1 MRFANN
7 FPYGRA
13 PFWLLVIAVV
23 SVIVRVATAH
33 RPEARPDLVMV
44 THTEAQFDAY
54 RKAIPRFER
63 EHGVTVQ
70 VQYSNWASLQTRLQ
84 NAMLAGTD
92 VPDLS
97 ECSRDRSASSRVV
110 RSRTSASW
118 T

>member
-1 MRFANN
+1 MRFVSN

-23 SVIVRVATAH
+23 SVGLRVATS
-33 RPEARPDLVMV
+33 RRREARPDLVIV

-63 EHGVTVQ
+63 DHGVKVQ
-70 VQYSNWASLQTRLQ
+70 LQFANWASLQARLQ
-84 NAMLAGTD
+84 NAILAGTE

-97 ECSRDRSASSRVV
+97 EVFAGSLGFFTRGPVEDMGC
-110 RSRTSASW
+110 W